1 MKNIKSVNS
10 QIFRDIVAVNKQ
22 KEHEFNNGQDGAII
36 LSLLVMFFT
45 PFLLLNEARQLLHI
59 DYSFAAM
66 AGIAVVSFVL
76 AAILYKVFNISQ
88 KFANK
93 EISLNILLSM
103 YVPNNKSEFENFKV
117 EVKNQPARFFELVDE
132 WVNTEKNDLCEI
144 TWFYTD

>member
-1 MKNIKSVNS
+1 
-10 QIFRDIVAVNKQ
+10 
-22 KEHEFNNGQDGAII
+22 
-36 LSLLVMFFT
+36 MFFYA
-45 PFLLLNEARQLLHI
+45 FLLLNEARQLLHI

-132 WVNTEKNDLCEI
+132 WVNTEKM
-144 TWFYTD
+144 TYAR